1 MTRTTRRPNDGRR
14 RRASPPGEPRPKAPP
29 RYEAVK
35 EHVRKRIRSG
45 RWRPGARVA
54 SEHEL
59 VAALGVSRM
68 TVNRALRELAASG
81 EVVRFVGIGT
91 FVAEEKPQSALL
103 RVANVADE
111 IRARGHEYSCDV
123 VRVGREK
130 ARADVAAALEL
141 RPGEPVYHSVCVHR
155 ENGVPIQLEDR
166 YVNPAAAPDF
176 AAQDFTRVPP
186 SAYLLRTV
194 PLDEVEHVVDAV
206 IPGREEARLLRMG
219 AAVPCLVLTR
229 RTWSGGTIVTWV
241 RCIHPGPRY
250 RLGARFTARHAHAFA

>member
-1 MTRTTRRPNDGRR
+1 MRPT
-14 RRASPPGEPRPKAPP
+14 AL
-29 RYEAVK
+29 YQAVK
-35 EHVRKRIRSG
+35 DHVRERIRSG
-45 RWRPGARVA
+45 KWRPGGRVS
-54 SEHEL
+54 SEHDL

-103 RVANVADE
+103 RVANIADE
-111 IRARGHEYSCDV
+111 IRARGHDYSCDV
-123 VRVGREK
+123 VRVAREF
-130 ARADVAAALEL
+130 AGVDVAGALGL
-141 RPGEPVYHSVCVHR
+141 HPGDPVYHSVCVHR

-186 SAYLLRTV
+186 AAYLLRAI

-206 IPGREEARLLRMG
+206 IPSREEARLLEIRST
-219 AAVPCLVLTR
+219 VPCLVLTR
-229 RTWSGGTIVTWV
+229 RTRSGRNLVTWV

-250 RLGARFTARHAHAFA
+250 RLGARFRAHASRAFA